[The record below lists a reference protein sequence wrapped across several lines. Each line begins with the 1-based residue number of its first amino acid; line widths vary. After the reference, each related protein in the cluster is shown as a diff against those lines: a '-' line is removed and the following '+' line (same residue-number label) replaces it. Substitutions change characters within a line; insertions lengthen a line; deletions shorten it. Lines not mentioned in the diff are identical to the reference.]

1 MGWGFDERGHGYPN
15 AHTPRELVLDRQ
27 EPRFEQLERFFNK
40 IRVDVRTGPMGEQL
54 RVKTIH
60 GLEPMA
66 GEFELD
72 ALAPL
77 AGCEVRR
84 ALDLR
89 EYSFF
94 IVPMYVL
101 ISNLFHRLLSSSVS
115 YR

>member
-1 MGWGFDERGHGYPN
+1 
-15 AHTPRELVLDRQ
+15 
-27 EPRFEQLERFFNK
+27 
-40 IRVDVRTGPMGEQL
+40 MGEQL
-54 RVKTIH
+54 HVKTIH